1 MPTKCYFIIF
11 FSGCQGDFLF
21 YVIFYSL
28 YICVKNF
35 LRNFEKTVYF
45 SQIICYN
52 INAEGKTLRSAR
64 THERIPHE
72 GCSHIESGNSMKIT
86 IYGKQM
92 SVRDSLK
99 EAVEKKLSKF
109 DKFFGDETEAFV
121 TCKVRKGVKII
132 EITVNYGGTTFRCE
146 EENETFITALD
157 RACEGLERQIRKNKT
172 RVEKMVKKAAID
184 IGDYDDD
191 EYVEE
196 DDFEIRVKTFPFKPM
211 TPEEAILQMNLIG
224 HAFYAFTD
232 SDTGET
238 CVVYKRKAGSYGLI
252 VPEK

>member
-1 MPTKCYFIIF
+1 M
-11 FSGCQGDFLF
+11 
-21 YVIFYSL
+21 
-28 YICVKNF
+28 
-35 LRNFEKTVYF
+35 
-45 SQIICYN
+45 CYN
-52 INAEGKTLRSAR
+52 INAEGDSA
-64 THERIPHE
+64 PHNPTKGYPR
-72 GCSHIESGNSMKIT
+72 GCSHRRAVRFMKIT

-109 DKFFGDETEAFV
+109 DKFFGADTEAFV

-146 EENETFITALD
+146 EENETFVTALD

-172 RVEKMVKKAAID
+172 RVERMIKQSPAL

-191 EYVEE
+191 DDYVEE
-196 DDFEIRVKTFPFKPM
+196 DEFDIRVKTFPFKPM

-232 SDTGET
+232 SDSGDI

-252 VPEK
+252 IPER

>member
-1 MPTKCYFIIF
+1 
-11 FSGCQGDFLF
+11 
-21 YVIFYSL
+21 
-28 YICVKNF
+28 
-35 LRNFEKTVYF
+35 
-45 SQIICYN
+45 
-52 INAEGKTLRSAR
+52 
-64 THERIPHE
+64 
-72 GCSHIESGNSMKIT
+72 MKIT

-92 SVRDSLK
+92 TVRESLK

-109 DKFFGDETEAFV
+109 DKLFGESTEAFV

-132 EITVNYGGTTFRCE
+132 EITVNYGGVTFRSE
-146 EENETFITALD
+146 EENETFLTALD
-157 RACEGLERQIRKNKT
+157 RAVEGLERQIRKNKT
-172 RVEKMVKKAAID
+172 RVEKAIKKAPALIA
-184 IGDYDDD
+184 DYDDD

-196 DDFEIRVKTFPFKPM
+196 DEFEIRVKSFPFKPM

-232 SDTGET
+232 SDSGDV